1 MCKLFDQAIH
11 CSVPLRQKLDIRFF
25 ACLNFLLCGK
35 LVSKGSLL
43 YTGEGIG
50 KCAIEFASTRD
61 SVLLGLFGLSNLGL
75 SRLVLAYLLSHNT
88 IHSASRTL
96 FIRSAEQPH

>member
-11 CSVPLRQKLDIRFF
+11 CPVPLRQKLDIRFF

-61 SVLLGLFGLSNLGL
+61 SVLL
-75 SRLVLAYLLSHNT
+75 VAV
-88 IHSASRTL
+88 
-96 FIRSAEQPH
+96 IRK